1 MTDGG
6 VCGFQDVTPVCC
18 THYHLV
24 NGSCEECTEGYF
36 GSNCTVC
43 FYPSYGL
50 SCRYKCEC
58 AKSFCDH
65 KYGCLEY
72 VQSTTS
78 TTEHLQPT
86 ISTTE
91 HLQSTVSTN
100 ERIVTRQELT
110 SLVTK
115 GTVATWT
122 STSSKPRTLVQT
134 TPTVAS
140 DHISMTSVIIIIG
153 SMLCFFLF
161 LIAAN
166 QIHSKIQRQRTLGR
180 RKYRKKLPDSPKAED
195 VYQVIS
201 ESHVSELINKY
212 DVVLESQS
220 ERLSTQDVN
229 SEYTDVDNPDLTEK
243 HYDYTE
249 EYDSCE
255 ILREEESFT
264 GEIRWK
270 DDETDEK
277 SSISIPS
284 ACVPGT
290 VYLES
295 VAQQNTYLELID
307 ETSNGTTDLH
317 AQDNTYL
324 DVVNK

>member
-1 MTDGG
+1 M
-6 VCGFQDVTPVCC
+6 
-18 THYHLV
+18 
-24 NGSCEECTEGYF
+24 
-36 GSNCTVC
+36 
-43 FYPSYGL
+43 
-50 SCRYKCEC
+50 
-58 AKSFCDH
+58 
-65 KYGCLEY
+65 
-72 VQSTTS
+72 
-78 TTEHLQPT
+78 
-86 ISTTE
+86 
-91 HLQSTVSTN
+91 
-100 ERIVTRQELT
+100 
-110 SLVTK
+110 
-115 GTVATWT
+115 
-122 STSSKPRTLVQT
+122 
-134 TPTVAS
+134 
-140 DHISMTSVIIIIG
+140 
-153 SMLCFFLF
+153 
-161 LIAAN
+161 
-166 QIHSKIQRQRTLGR
+166 
-180 RKYRKKLPDSPKAED
+180 
-195 VYQVIS
+195 YQVIS

-307 ETSNGTTDLH
+307 ETSNGTTDMH

-324 DVVNK
+324 DVVNKWNTLCIIMNRYINSTVLI